1 MSYPCGASHF
11 ASMYAKNLADAGH
24 EVTVLTSNTSSTENQ
39 ESFKVKIIPGN
50 WNLSHVLKV
59 SKFLNSEGFDLF
71 DIQFETYMYGAK
83 GGVLLLPYLVKNKI
97 HPILTMHSEALPK
110 FGGRLWRMI
119 QYTAFKKVI
128 FYSKA
133 FQQNALNR
141 FPKRKEDF
149 YQLGFPSNISK
160 VHYSELQKFTQKIKA
175 KEFSNSPVAIYF
187 GHINNNRGIEDLL
200 FVVKKLK
207 ETGKEFKLILMSQF
221 TPDKNQ
227 YHRDLLSE
235 IDSLGIKEN
244 IAFTDRVDDELVSLF
259 FQSAD
264 FAILPFTDGA
274 SFKNGSLATAV
285 IHSLPMITTLNE
297 KTETELQNCSGIKFY
312 PTGDR
317 AKLEEVLM
325 EFFKDRSL
333 WTTYSKEI
341 EKLGHIYSWN
351 NYIEVRNKIYGVT

>member
-11 ASMYAKNLADAGH
+11 ASMYAKNLAAAGH
-24 EVTVLTSNTSSTENQ
+24 QVTVLTSNTNSTENQ
-39 ESFKVKIIPGN
+39 EAYKVKIIPGN

-59 SKFLNSEGFDLF
+59 SKFINSENFDLF
-71 DIQFETYMYGAK
+71 DIQFEAYMYGAK
-83 GGVLLLPYLVKNKI
+83 GSVLLLPYLVHNKTL
-97 HPILTMHSEALPK
+97 PILTMHSEALPK
-110 FGGRLWRMI
+110 FGGRLWRMV
-119 QYTAFKKVI
+119 QYTAFKKVV

-133 FQQNALNR
+133 FQENALNR
-141 FPKRKEDF
+141 FSNRKDDF
-149 YQLGFPSNISK
+149 FQLGFPSNISK

-200 FVVKKLK
+200 FVVKKMK
-207 ETGKEFKLILMSQF
+207 DSGKDFKLILMSQF
-221 TPDKNQ
+221 TPEKNQ
-227 YHRDLLSE
+227 YHRDLISE
-235 IDSLGIKEN
+235 IESLGIKDN

-264 FAILPFTDGA
+264 FALLPFTDGA

-285 IHSLPMITTLNE
+285 IHNLPMITTLNE
-297 KTETELQNCSGIKFY
+297 KTEVELKNCSGIKFY

-317 AKLEEVLM
+317 LKLEEVLI
-325 EFFKDRSL
+325 EFFKNKDNWSE
-333 WTTYSKEI
+333 YSREV

-351 NYIEVRNKIYGVT
+351 NYIEERSKIYGVT